1 MIKKILAHL
10 LFLPNFFIPIGVAH
24 VETFPHATLFSINR
38 KTTLPLAYVLI
49 LVLFAIS
56 AVLTFVDYGQGMSVL
71 RSYLA
76 IVNATLIFYR
86 VLYVDR
92 EDYDL
97 IVKALFTVL
106 AANIFIAALQRTGM
120 LPGFLYDLLTV
131 FIPRM
136 SEETMGSGRGVT
148 GLYPEP
154 AYTAYAMHYI
164 FAFVFVVTRLH
175 PFKGPGIWLLAL
187 IFLWDIVITRS
198 VTDIILLSAYLAG
211 YITWKNLPRLL
222 GFTAVLLGVALLYA
236 EYGTDVPRSLQFVHN
251 VFFTWNTDTW
261 TTLINESGYRFV
273 TVYGGYLY
281 GLVHPLGGGIGSYI
295 VTSVP
300 SLEMTGIDSFELYYY
315 LEANEGHYI
324 VTRPSSV
331 GSALFL
337 EAGIIGTAAFLVA
350 YTMGIT
356 RWDWVRIPQGRAV
369 LTLYV
374 FNFLF
379 LGTIGDPVPA
389 AVLALCYVTFTKFN
403 SDYVNDLE
411 GLKTAASTEGRSLG
425 LKSSA
430 TP

>member
-1 MIKKILAHL
+1 
-10 LFLPNFFIPIGVAH
+10 
-24 VETFPHATLFSINR
+24 
-38 KTTLPLAYVLI
+38 
-49 LVLFAIS
+49 
-56 AVLTFVDYGQGMSVL
+56 MSVF

-106 AANIFIAALQRTGM
+106 AANIVIASMQRTGT
-120 LPGFLYDLLTV
+120 LPSFLYSILTV

-164 FAFVFVVTRLH
+164 FAFVFTFTRLH
-175 PFKGPGIWLLAL
+175 PFKGAGVGLLAL
-187 IFLWDIVITRS
+187 VFLWDIGITRS
-198 VTDIILLSAYLAG
+198 VTDIILLCAYLAG
-211 YITWKNLPRLL
+211 YITWKNLPGLIGFAAALL
-222 GFTAVLLGVALLYA
+222 GAALLYA
-236 EYGTDVPRSLQFVHN
+236 EFGSDVPRSLQFVHN

-281 GLVHPLGGGIGSYI
+281 GLAHPIGGGIGSYI

-324 VTRPSSV
+324 VTRPSSI

-337 EAGIIGTAAFLVA
+337 EAGIIGTAAFVVA

-369 LTLYV
+369 LSLYA

-389 AVLALCYVTFTKFN
+389 AVLALCYITITKFDQ
-403 SDYVNDLE
+403 DYVRELDE
-411 GLKTAASTEGRSLG
+411 AKTVPSKVDR
-425 LKSSA
+425 
-430 TP
+430 

>member
-1 MIKKILAHL
+1 VIKKILAHL

-38 KTTLPLAYVLI
+38 KTSLPMAYVLI

-56 AVLTFVDYGQGMSVL
+56 AVLTFVDYGQGMSVF

-106 AANIFIAALQRTGM
+106 AANIVIAAMQRTGT
-120 LPGFLYDLLTV
+120 LPGFLYSILTV

-164 FAFVFVVTRLH
+164 FAFVFTFTRLH
-175 PFKGPGIWLLAL
+175 PFKGAGIGLLAL
-187 IFLWDIVITRS
+187 VFLWDIGITRS
-198 VTDIILLSAYLAG
+198 VTDIILLCAYLAG
-211 YITWKNLPRLL
+211 YITWKNLPGLIGFAAALL
-222 GFTAVLLGVALLYA
+222 GAALLYA
-236 EYGTDVPRSLQFVHN
+236 EFGSDVPRSLQFVHN

-281 GLVHPLGGGIGSYI
+281 GLAHPLGGGIGSYI

-324 VTRPSSV
+324 VTRPSSI

-337 EAGIIGTAAFLVA
+337 EAGIIGTAAFVVA

-369 LTLYV
+369 LTLYA

-389 AVLALCYVTFTKFN
+389 AVLALCYITFTKFDQ
-403 SDYVNDLE
+403 DYVRELDE
-411 GLKTAASTEGRSLG
+411 AKTVPSTVDR
-425 LKSSA
+425 
-430 TP
+430 

>member
-1 MIKKILAHL
+1 M
-10 LFLPNFFIPIGVAH
+10 
-24 VETFPHATLFSINR
+24 
-38 KTTLPLAYVLI
+38 AYVLI

-56 AVLTFVDYGQGMSVL
+56 AVLTFVDYGQGMSVF

-106 AANIFIAALQRTGM
+106 AANIVIASMQRTGT
-120 LPGFLYDLLTV
+120 LPSFLYSILTV

-164 FAFVFVVTRLH
+164 FAFVFTFTRLH
-175 PFKGPGIWLLAL
+175 PFKGAGVGLLAL
-187 IFLWDIVITRS
+187 VFLWDIGITRS
-198 VTDIILLSAYLAG
+198 VTDIILLCAYLAG
-211 YITWKNLPRLL
+211 YITWKNLPGLIGFAAALL
-222 GFTAVLLGVALLYA
+222 GAALLYA
-236 EYGTDVPRSLQFVHN
+236 EFGSDVPRSLQFVHN

-281 GLVHPLGGGIGSYI
+281 GLAHPIGGGIGSYI

-324 VTRPSSV
+324 VTRPSSI

-337 EAGIIGTAAFLVA
+337 EAGIIGTAAFVVA

-369 LTLYV
+369 LSLYA

-389 AVLALCYVTFTKFN
+389 AVLALCYITITKFDQ
-403 SDYVNDLE
+403 DYVRELDE
-411 GLKTAASTEGRSLG
+411 AKTVPSKVDR
-425 LKSSA
+425 
-430 TP
+430 